1 MEEGENKEGANYN
14 VFSFPFIFTF
24 RITMLKHKIEMLI
37 LQLEFIPYIPYIII
51 KDNSNSFSLQV
62 YMMSKYK
69 KLEWRLM
76 VLLVFVLE
84 QIIQ

>member
-1 MEEGENKEGANYN
+1 M
-14 VFSFPFIFTF
+14 F
-24 RITMLKHKIEMLI
+24 I

-51 KDNSNSFSLQV
+51 EDNSNGFSLQV